1 MCQKAA
7 VAAMFRIKHERD
19 VIRDEL
25 AMGVTNP
32 RPQRMLSDVAVHF
45 LDIVKSVVRRRIH
58 LAS

>member
-25 AMGVTNP
+25 AVGMTNP
-32 RPQRMLSDVAVHF
+32 CPERMRGEIGAHF
-45 LDIVKSVVRRRIH
+45 LDVVESVVRRRIH